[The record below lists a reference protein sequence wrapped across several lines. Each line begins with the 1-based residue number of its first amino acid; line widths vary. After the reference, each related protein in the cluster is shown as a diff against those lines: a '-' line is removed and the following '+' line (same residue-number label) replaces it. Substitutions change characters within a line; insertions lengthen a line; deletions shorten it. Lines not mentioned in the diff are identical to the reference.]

1 MDGPKKYIIGN
12 WKSNKN
18 RQETK
23 DWFSFIS
30 KQKFSKKTYQYLSV
44 VVCPPFPYLSLSR
57 VLISESQLTIQ
68 LGAQDVSP
76 FPNGAYTGEIT
87 AIMIKEYAEYVLIG
101 HSERRKYFHED
112 DKLLAEKVTR
122 AMEAGLKV
130 VYCVPDEKTE
140 VPQNVDLIAYEP
152 VWAIGTG
159 KADTPEN
166 ASQVIGIIKQKYPQN
181 QVIYGGSVTPE
192 NVVSFVSQ
200 SNIDG
205 VLPGGASLDPVKF
218 SQMVESI
225 SQI

>member
-1 MDGPKKYIIGN
+1 
-12 WKSNKN
+12 
-18 RQETK
+18 
-23 DWFSFIS
+23 
-30 KQKFSKKTYQYLSV
+30 
-44 VVCPPFPYLSLSR
+44 
-57 VLISESQLTIQ
+57 
-68 LGAQDVSP
+68 
-76 FPNGAYTGEIT
+76 
-87 AIMIKEYAEYVLIG
+87 MIKEYAEYVLIG